1 MTLVLAFVLWWCLLL
16 CSADLELIEGL
27 DVSKHGERAM
37 CVKELVK
44 ELDASVHGARKVD
57 DNNVTVTAV

>member
-1 MTLVLAFVLWWCLLL
+1 MVLCLWLLL
-16 CSADLELIEGL
+16 CPADLELIEGL

-44 ELDASVHGARKVD
+44 ELDASVHGARKAD
-57 DNNVTVTAV
+57 DSVTVTAV